1 MSIIPQNT
9 TTENSFHFTVDTF
22 LKNLKLGQYS
32 KTAMSIKLKEFRVL
46 KYSNSCLRLS

>member
-22 LKNLKLGQYS
+22 LKKFKVGSILKNCNAY
-32 KTAMSIKLKEFRVL
+32 KE
-46 KYSNSCLRLS
+46 N